1 MSTKRRVMV
10 MRKNGRELEAAFHQF
25 IVMPAN
31 PHRASGVYAV
41 FEFPNGEVGDAHIC
55 RIRFLDSEV
64 PHEQAR

>member
-31 PHRASGVYAV
+31 PHRVSGVYAV
-41 FEFPNGEVGDAHIC
+41 FEFPNGEVGETHIC

-64 PHEQAR
+64 PHE